1 VKIFPTAIFWANNSF
16 FEGIYMCWP
25 KTSLFHGKRKFDF
38 IFPATLTLLGKLP
51 NRAATEGVI
60 CE

>member
-1 VKIFPTAIFWANNSF
+1 
-16 FEGIYMCWP
+16 MCWP
-25 KTSLFHGKRKFDF
+25 KTSFFHGKSRFDF
-38 IFPATLTLLGKLP
+38 IFPVTLTLFGKLP